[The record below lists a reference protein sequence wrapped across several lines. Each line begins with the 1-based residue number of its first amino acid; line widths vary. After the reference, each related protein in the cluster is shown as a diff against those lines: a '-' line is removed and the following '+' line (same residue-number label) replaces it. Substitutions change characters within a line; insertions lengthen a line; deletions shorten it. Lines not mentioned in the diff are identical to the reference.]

1 MLLRH
6 VFRPIIGRSFLPI
19 RIKLTENRPE
29 FGVLHMRR
37 NVKMGLGI
45 DSHLLDMGNEQLLVG
60 HENLKSDQD
69 INMVFVLW
77 KYFDAIQHDVQ
88 YLSGGHLIIDNLWG
102 DMMLV
107 TKRW

>member
-6 VFRPIIGRSFLPI
+6 VFRPIIGRSFWPI
-19 RIKLTENRPE
+19 RIQFSENRPE

-45 DSHLLDMGNEQLLVG
+45 DSYLLGKGNEQLLVG

-77 KYFDAIQHDVQ
+77 KCFDAIQRDER
-88 YLSGGHLIIDNLWG
+88 YLSGGHLTVDNL
-102 DMMLV
+102 
-107 TKRW
+107 